1 MISLRHASKAD
12 IPLLEYWDE
21 QPHVKL
27 SDGDEEFWDW
37 EEELGVSVPWRE
49 QLVAELDG
57 KPIGFVQIIDPH
69 LEETH
74 YWGEI
79 APNLRA
85 IDIWIGEVDYLNKGY
100 GTQMMN
106 QAIIRCFSTPKVTR
120 IVIDPL
126 KSNTKAHRFY
136 KRFGFEFVEERWFG
150 KDVCSVFQLDRS
162 NWKSS

>member
-1 MISLRHASKAD
+1 MISLRHSSKAD

-37 EEELGVSVPWRE
+37 EEELGITVPWRE

-57 KPIGFVQIIDPH
+57 KPIGFVQIIDPL

-106 QAIIRCFSTPKVTR
+106 QAINRCFSNSTVKS

-126 KSNTKAHRFY
+126 KSNTNAHRFY

-150 KDVCSVFQLDRS
+150 KDECSVFQLDRS
-162 NWKSS
+162 NWKTS

>member
-1 MISLRHASKAD
+1 MITLRKATKAD
-12 IPLLEYWDE
+12 IPLLEFWDE

-27 SDGDEEFWDW
+27 SDGEEEFWDW
-37 EEELGVSVPWRE
+37 EDELGVEVSWRE

-57 KPIGFVQIIDPH
+57 KPIGFIQIIDPH

-79 APNLRA
+79 APNQRA
-85 IDIWIGEVDYLNKGY
+85 IDIWIGEADYLNKGY

-106 QAIIRCFSTPKVTR
+106 QAIIRCFKDIVVTK

-126 KSNTKAHRFY
+126 KSNEAAHRFY

-150 KDVCSVFQLDRS
+150 KDECYVFELNRF
-162 NWKSS
+162 NWKAD